1 MRCFFMKYPYVS
13 CDWQGRLS
21 FFDKKVFFLVCNR
34 IIYKFA
40 MY

>member
-21 FFDKKVFFLVCNR
+21 FFDKKVFF
-34 IIYKFA
+34 FG
-40 MY
+40 M